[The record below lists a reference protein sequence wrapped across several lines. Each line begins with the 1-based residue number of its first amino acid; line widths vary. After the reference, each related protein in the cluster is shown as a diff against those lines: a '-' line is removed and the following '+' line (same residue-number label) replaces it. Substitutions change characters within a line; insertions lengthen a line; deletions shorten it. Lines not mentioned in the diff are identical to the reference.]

1 MEIIIIAVV
10 VVVLVGLGLAYY
22 VRREISE
29 SRASLKNVDRSKLKD
44 LDKDAWA
51 EEERRDDD

>member
-1 MEIIIIAVV
+1 MEIIIIAVI
-10 VVVLVGLGLAYY
+10 VVVLASLGLAYY
-22 VRREISE
+22 VRRQIAE
-29 SRASLKNVDRSKLKD
+29 SRAGLKNIDRSKLKD